1 MPVFGLGIYEERS
14 LAVERM
20 LGGEGGRAEDE
31 SVYIHSQGGL
41 DGDRLAIALGRS
53 GVEVEEMKPVV
64 CRGRVGDVFGLI
76 WGMQRR
82 VRLRDY
88 AECKLG
94 I

>member
-20 LGGEGGRAEDE
+20 LGGEGGRAEDGP
-31 SVYIHSQGGL
+31 VYTHSGGRL
-41 DGDRLAIALGRS
+41 NGNRLAIALVRS
-53 GVEVEEMKPVV
+53 GVDVEAMKPVV
-64 CRGRVGDVFGLI
+64 YRGMVGDVFGLI